1 MSIIK
6 SLDETSSSA
15 TKAGQDYI
23 SASRKYYELKV
34 FQMVSLLSSYL
45 VKIALFGSLFLLGLI
60 FTAFAGASA
69 LGKYFESMALGYL
82 GVGLIFILVGVL
94 VFICRKLIDKS
105 IIQKLS
111 KTYFDS

>member
-45 VKIALFGSLFLLGLI
+45 VKIALFGSLFLLGL
-60 FTAFAGASA
+60 
-69 LGKYFESMALGYL
+69 
-82 GVGLIFILVGVL
+82 
-94 VFICRKLIDKS
+94 KLIDKS